1 MKKIYNVFKSIL
13 ALALVVSL
21 VACAKS
27 ANNTTNTKGT
37 NTSKLLNDS
46 NFRKSIH
53 IVRNGITNT
62 SAVVR
67 GDGTMILSSMRPNQE
82 SFRLYSDERTKEV
95 SYIFKLEQGEN
106 LVKVPYGDPAEN
118 LTYPDLSA
126 SGSFYF
132 TDGTYTGLTANTY
145 GAVYVVGDKI
155 IYSDENVSYEDN
167 MTFVFDTKTKENV
180 KAPRSS
186 PFFFGSHI
194 IFSANAYGYDNTKE
208 LHKEI
213 LVCDDNLNVIKTMDG
228 LTMASTIEHEGT
240 EIGVL
245 HVDQILNKEK
255 DLKDLIFEED
265 YVRKYNYLDSDLN
278 IIFDEP
284 VDNRIFFDGSTI
296 ATIHQGDKEFD
307 FDFKTKKV
315 VGDVRPYSGSENYN
329 EKYQKDREKYKDI
342 NERIKNLKPSYNYVE
357 TKIYGDKVIFLAY
370 GDGEY
375 VEATDRYI
383 NPCDIYSVDEKL
395 LLHIDDMNVTYEDSG
410 YLFANGKDLYNFDLE
425 IVKTFDKETY
435 LSSFKI
441 GEKTFFAND
450 RDPSFKEEAHH
461 SIYDDKMNEI
471 FKNVKEA
478 ISYTYDDYEVI
489 VFDNR
494 TLIIDS
500 NLNVIKEF
508 DRALDIR
515 NWYTDKKLEYRA
527 FTDLNTNRMGII
539 DGKYNVIIDNLKAI
553 TGLEEL
559 CFGFTNGFRYGLMD
573 YEGKEICSFSAFDT
587 MNEDS
592 KISDSDIRYI
602 E

>member
-1 MKKIYNVFKSIL
+1 MKKVYSVLKGIIVL
-13 ALALVVSL
+13 CLVVLLAS
-21 VACAKS
+21 CH
-27 ANNTTNTKGT
+27 NNVSSETNS
-37 NTSKLLNDS
+37 NVNNVSKLSNDS
-46 NFRKSIH
+46 EFKKSIH
-53 IVRNGITNT
+53 VVRNETTNT

-67 GDGTMILSSMRPNQE
+67 GDGTMILSSMRPSQE
-82 SFRLYSDERTKEV
+82 SFKIYNDERTKEAA
-95 SYIFKLEQGEN
+95 YIFKLVE
-106 LVKVPYGDPAEN
+106 GDSLAQVSRGDAFDNE
-118 LTYPDLSA
+118 TYPEMSI

-132 TDGTYTGLTANTY
+132 TDGTYTGLTAKTY

-155 IYSDENVSYEDN
+155 IYSDESVPYEDN
-167 MTFVFDTKTKENV
+167 KTFIYNTKTKDTV

-194 IFSANAYGYDNTKE
+194 IFSANAFGYDNTKE

-213 LVCDDNLNVIKTMDG
+213 LVCDDNLNVIKTIDG

-240 EIGVL
+240 EIAVL

-255 DLKDLIFEED
+255 DLKDLVFEED
-265 YVRKYNYLDSDLN
+265 YVRKYNYLDSDFN

-315 VGDVRPYSGSENYN
+315 VGEVRPYSGSENYN
-329 EKYQKDREKYKDI
+329 EKYNNDIDKYNDI
-342 NERIKNLKPSYNYVE
+342 NEKIKNSDDKYEFVA
-357 TKIYGDKVIFLAY
+357 TRIFGDKVLFFAHAGGY
-370 GDGEY
+370 YD
-375 VEATDRYI
+375 EARERYI
-383 NPCDIYSVDEKL
+383 DPCDIYSLDEEM
-395 LLHIDDMNVTYEDSG
+395 LLHLDDLNVTYEENG
-410 YLFANGKDLYNFDLE
+410 YFFANDKELYNSDLE
-425 IVKTFDKETY
+425 IVKTFDQATY

-441 GEKTFFAND
+441 GDKTFFEND
-450 RDPSFKEEAHH
+450 RDSNFKEVPHH

-494 TLIIDS
+494 TIIIDS
-500 NLNVIKEF
+500 DLNVIKEF

-539 DGKYNVIIDNLKAI
+539 DGQYNIIIDGLKAVS
-553 TGLEEL
+553 GLEEL

-573 YEGKEICSFSAFDT
+573 YDGKEICGFSVFDT

-592 KISDSDIRYI
+592 KISDADIRFI